1 MYKIGL
7 TGSIAS
13 GKSTVSTML
22 AELGARIID
31 TDKIARSVVQCNQPA
46 WHKIVAHFGSEIL
59 LADGNI
65 HRKILGEKIFKD
77 KVQRLCLEEITHPY
91 IEQEVHKRMAQA
103 ELDGQHIVVLD
114 VPLLFE
120 IGWQR
125 KVDSIWVV
133 YVDEKVQIARLMA
146 RNQFTYSQAME
157 RMNAQMSLAKK
168 AKQAD
173 LIIDNNSDI
182 EHTRMQ
188 VKMAWEEL
196 GKCKIS
202 M

>member
-31 TDKIARSVVQCNQPA
+31 TDAIAHTVVGCDQPA
-46 WHKIVAHFGSEIL
+46 WYEIVTHFGSEIL
-59 LADGNI
+59 LSDGTI
-65 HRKILGEKIFKD
+65 DRKILGEKIFKD
-77 KVQRLCLEEITHPY
+77 KVQRQCLEQITHPY
-91 IEQEVHKRMAQA
+91 IEQEVHKNMEQA
-103 ELDGQHIVVLD
+103 ERSGQPIVVLD

-120 IGWQR
+120 IGWQK

-133 YVDEKVQIARLMA
+133 YVEEKVQIARLMA
-146 RNQFTYSQAME
+146 RNQFTYSQAVE
-157 RMNAQMSLAKK
+157 RINTQMSLVEK

-173 LIIDNNSDI
+173 IIIDNNSDI

-188 VKMAWEEL
+188 VKVAWEVL
-196 GKCKIS
+196 WKGQLSI
-202 M
+202 